1 MMKKEY
7 ITPEMLIRRV
17 ILESFIADSEILDN
31 NPYPSGDDWGED
43 QGAKGNGESWHDKG
57 DNIWED

>member
-7 ITPEMLIRRV
+7 IAPEMLIRRV
-17 ILESFIADSEILDN
+17 ILEGFIADSNPLDN
-31 NPYPSGDDWGED
+31 NPYPGDWEED